1 MLEMVGVKS
10 GYGPIEALKGIDL
23 RVQEGE
29 IVALIG
35 ANGAGKSTC
44 LKTIAGLLRPT
55 AGVVR
60 FAGKDTLGLKPQQL
74 VAQGLSLVPEGRRI
88 FGALSVGENLFLG
101 AYLSPN
107 RAQVERD
114 LGYVFEL
121 FPILKERQKQRAG
134 TLSGGQQQMLALG
147 RALMGRPK
155 FLLLDEPSLGLAPLI
170 IKEIFAMIQRINQEH
185 QTTIFLVEQNA
196 HLALKT
202 AQRAYVLESG
212 TLTLRGQAKEL
223 LGNKEVQAAYLG
235 LV

>member
-1 MLEMVGVKS
+1 MLELVGVKS
-10 GYGPIEALKGIDL
+10 GYGPIEALKGIAL
-23 RVQEGE
+23 QVGEGE

-44 LKTIAGLLRPT
+44 LKTIVGLLRPT
-55 AGVVR
+55 AGQVR
-60 FAGKDTLGLKPQQL
+60 FCGQDTLGLKPQQL
-74 VAQGLSLVPEGRRI
+74 VAQGMSLVPEGRRI
-88 FGALSVGENLFLG
+88 FGDLTVGENLGLG
-101 AYLSPN
+101 AYLTAS
-107 RAQVERD
+107 RAQVQLD
-114 LGYVFEL
+114 LAYVFDL
-121 FPILKERQKQRAG
+121 FPILQERQKQRAG

-170 IKEIFAMIQRINQEH
+170 IKEIFAMIQRINREQK
-185 QTTIFLVEQNA
+185 TTILLVEQNA

-212 TLTLRGQAKEL
+212 VLTLQGLAKEL

>member
-1 MLEMVGVKS
+1 MLELVGVKS

-23 RVQEGE
+23 QVGEGE

-44 LKTIAGLLRPT
+44 LKTIVGLLRPT
-55 AGVVR
+55 AGQVR
-60 FAGKDTLGLKPQQL
+60 FCGQDTLGLKPQQL
-74 VAQGLSLVPEGRRI
+74 VAQGMSLVPEGRRI
-88 FGALSVGENLFLG
+88 FGDLTVGENLGLG
-101 AYLSPN
+101 AYLTAS
-107 RAQVERD
+107 RAQVQLD
-114 LGYVFEL
+114 LAYVFDL
-121 FPILKERQKQRAG
+121 FPILQERQKQRAG

-170 IKEIFAMIQRINQEH
+170 IKEIFAMIQRINREQK
-185 QTTIFLVEQNA
+185 TTILLVEQNA

-212 TLTLRGQAKEL
+212 VLTLQGLAKEL

>member
-155 FLLLDEPSLGLAPLI
+155 FLMLDEPSLGLAPLI